1 MSRTAQPSDAASEAE
16 TARAKGRRPVR
27 GYAALVLAGRRHG
40 EDSLAQAAGAPHRAL
55 LDIHGTPMLERVLRT
70 LAATPCIDHI
80 VVSIDE
86 PRLLD
91 RFPGIAAL
99 RAASGAQIVVVRAT
113 DSPSQSVLAI
123 LDDGSSD
130 QPVLVTTADHAL
142 LDVAMV
148 EYFLG
153 QAEARGGDVAVGL
166 VASAV
171 LRERF
176 PESRR
181 TYLGFADERYSGA
194 NLFSFQT
201 PRARRAV
208 DFWKRAESFRKRPWR
223 LVASFGARALFLFL
237 TRRLSLEEAF
247 AEVTRALDARVFPIV
262 MPWAEAAVDVDK
274 LSDLELVRRVLADA
288 AEPKL
293 EPEVESPRPDES
305 PEPEA
310 GLEGDPSAGRQ
321 QEPSAGPGAE
331 SDQSGRSP
339 SATKPPVS
347 PS

>member
-1 MSRTAQPSDAASEAE
+1 MS
-16 TARAKGRRPVR
+16 GRRPAR

-40 EDSLAQAAGAPHRAL
+40 EDSLAIAAGAPHRAL

-86 PRLLD
+86 PKLLD
-91 RFPGIAAL
+91 RFPGIVAL
-99 RAASGAQIVVVRAT
+99 RDSSDAQIVVVRAT

-123 LDDGSSD
+123 LDDGASD

-148 EYFLG
+148 EHFLG

-171 LRERF
+171 LKARF

-181 TYLGFADERYSGA
+181 TYLHFADERYSGA

-247 AEVTRALDARVFPIV
+247 AEVTRSLDARVVPIV

-274 LSDLELVRRVLADA
+274 MSDLELVRRVLSEAD
-288 AEPKL
+288 EPD
-293 EPEVESPRPDES
+293 SPRGNAAPA
-305 PEPEA
+305 PGA
-310 GLEGDPSAGRQ
+310 
-321 QEPSAGPGAE
+321 EPSAAKDERAAPSENGAPSDEPGE
-331 SDQSGRSP
+331 SDQSGRAP
-339 SATKPPVS
+339 SAMKPPVS
-347 PS
+347 TS